1 MKKTAIFLVLLLTLT
16 ACGIKAKSEVTS
28 TYKVPANCQ
37 SNGVNEAFAKI
48 IPPSAFIDT
57 KWKPA
62 AGTDLYEAI
71 NAGGIACSYGVQ
83 EEEIGGTVIW
93 APNKNGLWDARVKQ
107 WQSEGMIKV
116 DIPGVNESAAYRLP
130 DGATSADGLPA
141 WRINLLIGDMW
152 IQLGAAFIQNMDEAS
167 PIIQAAIK
175 AAS

>member
-1 MKKTAIFLVLLLTLT
+1 MKKIAALIALSLALS
-16 ACGIKAKSEVTS
+16 ACGSSTKEVATS

-37 SNGVNEAFAKI
+37 SNGVNEAFAQI
-48 IPPSAFIDT
+48 IPPSQFIDT

-62 AGTDLYEAI
+62 AGTDLYAAI

-93 APNKNGLWDARVKQ
+93 APNKDDLWNSRVKQ
-107 WQSEGMIKV
+107 WQSEGMIAV
-116 DIPGVNESAAYRLP
+116 DIPGVDESAAFRLP
-130 DGATSADGLPA
+130 DGATSADSMPA

-152 IQLGAAFIQNMDEAS
+152 IQLGAAFIQNVDEAT